1 MAEPFDFTG
10 QNIEDTY
17 QRVLQTDGINFYD
30 GTGSVVNI
38 GTTDTGSL
46 LITASASPTQYTITF
61 EKGNGDTFD
70 VTIPHPSPTPP
81 TSPFPYTGSAEIT
94 GSLQVIGN
102 TTLKGNR
109 SDLIVSG
116 NIYFANNL
124 NGTINGGTF

>member
-1 MAEPFDFTG
+1 MAGPFDFTG
-10 QNIEDTY
+10 QNIENTY
-17 QRVLQTDGINFYD
+17 QRVLQTDGTNFYD
-30 GTGSVVNI
+30 GTGSIVNI

-70 VTIPHPSPTPP
+70 VTIPHPTPEP
-81 TSPFPYTGSAEIT
+81 PSSPFPYTGSAEIT

-102 TTLKGNR
+102 TILEGDR